1 MIYKIVAVSIFLGLV
16 LADPVPEISSS
27 SAKEMGFLSTLIHAG
42 ESPNQS
48 SELARIEPSLVLDLI
63 NAAIGYKSSA
73 LLIAVDTIEWLVS
86 KSVIIVFG
94 AILTFGFCKLTEK
107 CNWDWEQYVPV
118 AQFRSLA
125 TPERLARAE
134 KFLVTAVEKYA
145 EKKKG
150 HRSVNSL

>member
-1 MIYKIVAVSIFLGLV
+1 MLYKIVAVSIFFGLV
-16 LADPVPEISSS
+16 FADPVPEISSP
-27 SAKEMGFLSTLIHAG
+27 SAKEMGFLSTLIHG
-42 ESPNQS
+42 DLPNQS

-63 NAAIGYKSSA
+63 NAVIGYKSSA
-73 LLIAVDTIEWLVS
+73 LLIAVDIIEWLVS

-94 AILTFGFCKLTEK
+94 AILTFGFCKLTDK

-118 AQFRSLA
+118 EQFRSLA

-145 EKKKG
+145 EKKKA
-150 HRSVNSL
+150 HRSLNSL